1 MNQEPQN
8 QEVNGKF
15 HGFTSN
21 TLQFVLRFVNFVF
34 ITGLRN
40 ILSRLFTILL
50 YVVLNFLVVGPILP
64 PSSGH
69 AHGWTKSNVNNP
81 DTAEIWFGLRF
92 CFLRVLFIFYL
103 YY

>member
-69 AHGWTKSNVNNP
+69 AQRCFVVIKNKKGKTKTKNKKQ
-81 DTAEIWFGLRF
+81 
-92 CFLRVLFIFYL
+92 
-103 YY
+103 